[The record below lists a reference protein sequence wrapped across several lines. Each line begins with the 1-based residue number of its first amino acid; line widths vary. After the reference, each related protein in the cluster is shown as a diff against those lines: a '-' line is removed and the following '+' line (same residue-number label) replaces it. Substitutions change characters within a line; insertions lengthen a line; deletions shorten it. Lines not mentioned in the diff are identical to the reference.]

1 MSTPQISAGTALTEG
16 ILLEANRQFFHRF
29 GLALA
34 AEWDDESDWD
44 GPADRL
50 VLLDYRGDPE
60 GMAYDEGYLASPEML
75 AKHAAFVQK
84 YTLPDRVK
92 NLGYDVQPIIDQ
104 DKAQVA
110 SLAGRKSL

>member
-1 MSTPQISAGTALTEG
+1 MSVPHISAQTALTDG

-34 AEWDDESDWD
+34 AYWPDDTSTGE
-44 GPADRL
+44 PQRL

-60 GMAYDEGYLASPEML
+60 GMAFDEEYLATPEFQ
-75 AKHAAFVQK
+75 AKHAKFVRD

-92 NLGYDVQPIIDQ
+92 NLGYDVQPV

-110 SLAGRKSL
+110 SLGSSARSKTTP

>member
-1 MSTPQISAGTALTEG
+1 MSTSTPQISAQKALTEG

-60 GMAYDEGYLASPEML
+60 GMAFMTRRRFVLCGMRRSVIRWRGMSFAWRTRSSSLNSRATSPRW
-75 AKHAAFVQK
+75 FVL
-84 YTLPDRVK
+84 TT
-92 NLGYDVQPIIDQ
+92 
-104 DKAQVA
+104 
-110 SLAGRKSL
+110 